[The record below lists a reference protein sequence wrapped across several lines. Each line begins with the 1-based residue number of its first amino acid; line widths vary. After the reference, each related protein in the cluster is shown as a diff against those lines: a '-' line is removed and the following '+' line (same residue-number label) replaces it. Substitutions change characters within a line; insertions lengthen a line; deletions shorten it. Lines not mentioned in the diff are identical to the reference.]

1 MMLADIILGSTVLLD
16 RDVPGMLRRLG
27 GRLNIPKQPLKI
39 KAPPYLNSTPP
50 LHEGG
55 DGAKFNTVMGFTQT
69 DCKVDGKDV
78 KVRWKNGQA
87 GRRGVVAIAG
97 SQADR
102 EGQGGKLL
110 AFHSVRWTGGP
121 PVQPLH

>member
-1 MMLADIILGSTVLLD
+1 MAAAAAAAAVVVVMAEVAMSSGLMMVINAA
-16 RDVPGMLRRLG
+16 R
-27 GRLNIPKQPLKI
+27 N
-39 KAPPYLNSTPP
+39 
-50 LHEGG
+50 
-55 DGAKFNTVMGFTQT
+55 GFFY
-69 DCKVDGKDV
+69 GV

-102 EGQGGKLL
+102 EGQGGKLP